1 MKSWFLPTSMLVL
14 ASISL
19 VTIGSVRADLWPRQ
33 ALFFLIGAGVFF
45 ASSRLSFTRW
55 LQWRCPLYL
64 LVLILLMLPLLLG
77 HSSRNTSRW
86 IELGFLR
93 LQPSQLAIPLVG
105 LSTVYLLAQTKISFK
120 RLLLVLASLL
130 PPAGLIFI
138 SPDLGTTV
146 VFIGVLVSLFWF
158 AGAPLRHLALL
169 SALALVGVILSWM
182 FILKPYQRERML
194 SFIAGSQQEEEQHYN
209 AAQALIA
216 VGGGTFSG
224 LGWGKGTQSHL
235 QFLPERQTDFIFS
248 SYAEEYGFV
257 GTASLLLVILTQ
269 GGVQFFYARETA
281 DKSSALYLILSAL
294 TICIQAGVNIGM
306 NIGLLPITGVT
317 LPLVSYGGSS
327 ILATGVL
334 LGIAQSILN
343 QQKQVSAKVLR

>member
-19 VTIGSVRADLWPRQ
+19 VTIGSVRTDLWPRQ

-55 LQWRCPLYL
+55 LQWRWPLYL

-105 LSTVYLLAQTKISFK
+105 LSTVYLLAQTKLSFK

-146 VFIGVLVSLFWF
+146 VFVGVLVSLFWF
-158 AGAPLRHLALL
+158 ADAPLRHLALL

-257 GTASLLLVILTQ
+257 GTASLLLVILTL